1 MAAIPAKTTLVG
13 GALNESPPIW
23 HGGGL
28 QPTWFDVLGPV
39 AQPRQINPSS
49 TNPVT
54 IDDAD
59 FSRASGGTTVN
70 DYRWGYVRPPFS
82 ANTDTISASTGNT
95 GIATGAMDVDAGQYT
110 YVSDGTTN
118 ITLSS
123 SARSASLPIDFDTTA
138 ATDVDTFTG
147 FVAGSLRK
155 HITDTVN
162 GLLAGKTASEALPVW
177 SVKNHSLQIYTRN
190 SACWLAGI
198 NLSCISPYNS
208 ATQERSGGI
217 LISPSYV
224 AHCQHVTMGV
234 GAVMNFV
241 SNSGVVFQ
249 RTVAA
254 ETLVAPSKNTDL
266 IVVRLSSALPIGASD
281 FTPAKV
287 LPSDYATYLPGLTQA
302 STPSYGAQRVFPV
315 AWLDQQDRA
324 QVWDAEY
331 IIVANGG
338 SGDVSIVHERQSRS
352 ELRSGFYVEGIAG
365 DSGNPS
371 MAIINGEV
379 VALETHTSAGTG
391 PHIGYYATEI
401 NAILAAQGESLSEVD
416 LAGFN
421 AY

>member
-1 MAAIPAKTTLVG
+1 MAEIPPKITLVG
-13 GALNESPPIW
+13 GSLNQSPPIW
-23 HGGGL
+23 QGGGL

-39 AQPRQINPSS
+39 AKPRQVDPSS
-49 TNPVT
+49 TDPVT

-82 ANTDTISASTGNT
+82 ANTDTISASTGNA
-95 GIATGAMDVDAGQYT
+95 GVATGAMAVDAGQYT
-110 YVSDGTTN
+110 YASDGTTN

-123 SARSASLPIDFDTTA
+123 SARSTSLPITFSTTDVP
-138 ATDVDTFTG
+138 DVDTFTG
-147 FVAGSLRK
+147 FVAGSLRD

-162 GLLAGKTASEALPVW
+162 GLISGKTAAQALPVW
-177 SVKNHSLQIYTRN
+177 SVKDHGTQTYTRN
-190 SACWLAGI
+190 PLCWLAGI
-198 NLSCISPYNS
+198 NLSCISPYNN

-241 SNSGVVFQ
+241 SDSGVVVQ

-254 ETLVAPSKNTDL
+254 QTSVAPLKNTDL
-266 IVVRLSSALPIGASD
+266 VMCRLNSALPTGAGNFS
-281 FTPAKV
+281 PAKV
-287 LPSDYATYLPGLTQA
+287 MPSNYQTYLPELNQA
-302 STPSYGAQRVFPV
+302 FSAQYAVQRVFPV

-324 QVWDAEY
+324 QVWDVEK
-331 IIVANGG
+331 IFPQIGG
-338 SGDVSIVHERQSRS
+338 NDVYVVQEKQSRS
-352 ELRSGFYVEGIAG
+352 ALRSGFYVGGIAG
-365 DSGNPS
+365 DSGNPCIV
-371 MAIINGEV
+371 IINGEV

-401 NAILAAQGESLSEVD
+401 NAILASQGESLSVVD
-416 LAGFN
+416 LTGFN